1 MTSELS
7 SSTPATQDAD
17 ARRSSDHEAGRP
29 AGRSTGSQLR
39 QVFVRYKILALLLAV
54 AAIWAF
60 FSVLTDGAFV
70 TPRNVSNLLRQ
81 MSITGMLACGMVFVI
96 IAGEIDL
103 SVGSLLGLLG
113 GVAAILD
120 VNRHWPVAATVP
132 AVLALGVLI
141 GLFNGWWSTY
151 RRVPSFI
158 VGLGGMLAFRGI
170 LLGVTGGST
179 IAPVSDSFVFL
190 GQGYLPRVA
199 GDGLAL
205 LLFALVALLVVRQR
219 GTRRRYR
226 LAVAPPWQ
234 DVVKIAGAGAVLFA
248 FVATLDRYGGIPV
261 PVLLLL
267 ALLGIFSWI
276 ATQTVFGRRIY
287 AVGSNLEATRLSGVD
302 TDRVKLAIF
311 ALMGLMCAF
320 AGIVNTARLAAGSP
334 SAGTMG
340 ELDAI
345 AACFIGGTSMRGGS
359 GTVYGA
365 LIGALV
371 MASLD
376 NGMSM
381 LDVDAYWQ
389 MIVKGAVLVL
399 AVWIDV
405 VSRSNRR

>member
-1 MTSELS
+1 MTPDVTS
-7 SSTPATQDAD
+7 SPKRSATSGAS
-17 ARRSSDHEAGRP
+17 ASSGQRF
-29 AGRSTGSQLR
+29 RQL
-39 QVFVRYKILALLLAV
+39 FTRYKLLALLLAV
-54 AAIWAF
+54 TVIWIF
-60 FSVLTDGAFV
+60 FSFLTDGAFV
-70 TPRNVSNLLRQ
+70 TPRNLSNLLRQ

-96 IAGEIDL
+96 ISGEIDL

-120 VNRHWPVAATVP
+120 VSHHWPIQFTVP
-132 AVLALGVLI
+132 AVMLLGVAV
-141 GLFNGWWSTY
+141 GMFNGWWSTY
-151 RRVPSFI
+151 LRVPSFI
-158 VGLGGMLAFRGI
+158 VGLGGMLAYRGV

-179 IAPVSDSFVFL
+179 IAPVSDHLVFI
-190 GQGYLPRVA
+190 GQGYLPRMA
-199 GDGLAL
+199 GNALAVV
-205 LLFALVALLVVRQR
+205 LFVLLVTLTVRQR
-219 GTRRRYR
+219 QNRLRYN
-226 LAVAPPWQ
+226 LPVVPLWQ
-234 DVVKIAGAGAVLFA
+234 DGVKIVAAGLVLVA
-248 FVATLDRYGGIPV
+248 FVTTLNRYGGIPV

-267 ALLGIFSWI
+267 ALLGIFTYI

-287 AVGSNLEATRLSGVD
+287 AVGSNLEATRLSGVN
-302 TDRVKLAIF
+302 TNRVKLMIF
-311 ALMGLMCAF
+311 ALMGLMCAL
-320 AGIVNTARLAAGSP
+320 AGLVNTARLAAGSP

-381 LDVDAYWQ
+381 LDVDSYWQ
-389 MIVKGAVLVL
+389 MIVKGGILVL

-405 VSRSNRR
+405 VSGSNQR

>member
-1 MTSELS
+1 MTPDVTS
-7 SSTPATQDAD
+7 SPKRGTSGGASHTSGQ
-17 ARRSSDHEAGRP
+17 RFR
-29 AGRSTGSQLR
+29 QL
-39 QVFVRYKILALLLAV
+39 FTRYKLLALLLAV
-54 AAIWAF
+54 SVIWIF
-60 FSVLTDGAFV
+60 FSYLTDGAFV
-70 TPRNVSNLLRQ
+70 TPRNISNLLRQ

-113 GVAAILD
+113 GAAAILD
-120 VNRHWPVAATVP
+120 VTHHWPIQFTVP
-132 AVLALGVLI
+132 VVMLLGIGI

-151 RRVPSFI
+151 LRVPSFI
-158 VGLGGMLAFRGI
+158 VGLGGMLAYRGV
-170 LLGVTGGST
+170 LLGITGGST
-179 IAPVSDSFVFL
+179 IAPVSDNLVFI

-199 GDGLAL
+199 GNALAL
-205 LLFALVALLVVRQR
+205 LLFALLVALTVRQR
-219 GTRRRYR
+219 QNRLRYK
-226 LAVAPPWQ
+226 LSVVPIWQ
-234 DVVKIAGAGAVLFA
+234 DGVKIVAAGLVLFA
-248 FVATLDRYGGIPV
+248 FVTTLNRYGGIPV

-267 ALLGIFSWI
+267 ALLGVFTYV

-287 AVGSNLEATRLSGVD
+287 AVGSNLEATRLSGVN
-302 TDRVKLAIF
+302 TNRVKLMIF
-311 ALMGLMCAF
+311 ALMGLMCAL
-320 AGIVNTARLAAGSP
+320 AGLVNTARLAAGSP

-381 LDVDAYWQ
+381 LDVDSYWQ
-389 MIVKGAVLVL
+389 MIVKGGILVL

-405 VSRSNRR
+405 VSGSSNQR

>member
-1 MTSELS
+1 MTPETISQAAEQ
-7 SSTPATQDAD
+7 TGRA
-17 ARRSSDHEAGRP
+17 AG
-29 AGRSTGSQLR
+29 ASGSAQQLR
-39 QVFVRYKILALLLAV
+39 RLFAHYKILALLVAV
-54 AAIWAF
+54 AAIWLL
-60 FSVLTDGAFV
+60 FSILTHGAFI
-70 TPRNVSNLLRQ
+70 TPRNLSNLLRQ

-120 VNRHWPVAATVP
+120 QVLGWPVAATVP
-132 AVLALGVLI
+132 TVMALGVAI

-151 RRVPSFI
+151 RGVPSFI
-158 VGLGGMLAFRGI
+158 VGLGGMLAYRGI
-170 LLGVTGGST
+170 LLGLTHGST
-179 IAPVSDSFVFL
+179 IAPVSDGFVAI
-190 GQGYLPRVA
+190 GQAYLPPRI
-199 GDGLAL
+199 GDALAVL
-205 LLFALVALLVVRQR
+205 IFALLVFVAIRQR
-219 GTRRRYR
+219 GARRRYQ
-226 LAVAPPWQ
+226 LAVPPLWQ
-234 DVVKIAGAGAVLFA
+234 DVAKLVAAGLIIAA
-248 FVATLDRYGGIPV
+248 FVATLDGYGGIPV
-261 PVLLLL
+261 PVLIVL
-267 ALLGIFSWI
+267 ALLGAFSWI

-287 AVGSNLEATRLSGVD
+287 SVGSNLEATRLSGIN

-334 SAGTMG
+334 SAGNMG

-345 AACFIGGTSMRGGS
+345 AACFIGGTSMRGGA
-359 GTVYGA
+359 GTVHGA

-389 MIVKGAVLVL
+389 MIVKGSILVL

-405 VSRSNRR
+405 MSRAGRR

>member
-1 MTSELS
+1 MTPETISQAAEQ
-7 SSTPATQDAD
+7 TGRA
-17 ARRSSDHEAGRP
+17 AG
-29 AGRSTGSQLR
+29 ASGSAQQLR
-39 QVFVRYKILALLLAV
+39 RLFARYKILALLVAV
-54 AAIWAF
+54 AAIWLL
-60 FSVLTDGAFV
+60 FSILTHGAFI
-70 TPRNVSNLLRQ
+70 TPRNLSNLLRQ

-120 VNRHWPVAATVP
+120 QVLGWPVAATVP
-132 AVLALGVLI
+132 TVMALGVAI

-151 RRVPSFI
+151 RGVPSFI
-158 VGLGGMLAFRGI
+158 VGLGGMLAYRGI
-170 LLGVTGGST
+170 LLGLTHGST
-179 IAPVSDSFVFL
+179 IAPVSDGFVAI
-190 GQGYLPRVA
+190 GQAYLPPRI
-199 GDGLAL
+199 GDALAVL
-205 LLFALVALLVVRQR
+205 IFALLVFVAIRQR
-219 GTRRRYR
+219 GARRRYQ
-226 LAVAPPWQ
+226 LAVPPLWQ
-234 DVVKIAGAGAVLFA
+234 DVAKLVAAGLIIAA
-248 FVATLDRYGGIPV
+248 FVATLDGYGGIPV
-261 PVLLLL
+261 PVLIVL
-267 ALLGIFSWI
+267 ALLGAFSWI

-287 AVGSNLEATRLSGVD
+287 SVGSNLEATRLSGIN

-334 SAGTMG
+334 SAGNMG

-345 AACFIGGTSMRGGS
+345 AACFIGGTSMRGGA
-359 GTVYGA
+359 GTVHGA

-389 MIVKGAVLVL
+389 MVVKGSILVL

-405 VSRSNRR
+405 MSRAGRR

>member
-1 MTSELS
+1 MTPDLT
-7 SSTPATQDAD
+7 STENSAKHGASLASGQ
-17 ARRSSDHEAGRP
+17 RLK
-29 AGRSTGSQLR
+29 QL
-39 QVFVRYKILALLLAV
+39 FARYKLLALLLAV
-54 AAIWAF
+54 AIIWIL
-60 FSVLTDGAFV
+60 FSFLTEGAFV
-70 TPRNVSNLLRQ
+70 TPRNLSNLLRQ

-113 GVAAILD
+113 GAAAILD
-120 VNRHWPVAATVP
+120 VKYHWPLEMTLP
-132 AVLALGVLI
+132 AVMLMGVVV

-151 RRVPSFI
+151 LRVPSFI
-158 VGLGGMLAFRGI
+158 VGLGGMLAYRGV

-179 IAPVSDSFVFL
+179 IAPVSDPLVFI
-190 GQGYLPRVA
+190 GQGYLPRLA
-199 GDGLAL
+199 GDALAAVLFVL
-205 LLFALVALLVVRQR
+205 LAALTVRQR
-219 GTRRRYR
+219 RNRQHYN
-226 LAVAPPWQ
+226 LPVVPVWQ
-234 DVVKIAGAGAVLFA
+234 DVVKIVAAGLILLG
-248 FVATLDRYGGIPV
+248 FVATLNRYGGIPV
-261 PVLLLL
+261 PVLVLL
-267 ALLGIFSWI
+267 ALLGIFTYI

-287 AVGSNLEATRLSGVD
+287 AVGSNLEATRLSGVN
-302 TDRVKLAIF
+302 TNRVKLAIF

-320 AGIVNTARLAAGSP
+320 GGLVNTARLAAGSP
-334 SAGTMG
+334 SAGTTG

-381 LDVDAYWQ
+381 LDVDSYWQ
-389 MIVKGAVLVL
+389 MIVKGGILVL

-405 VSRSNRR
+405 VSGSNQR

>member
-1 MTSELS
+1 MTPETISQAAEQ
-7 SSTPATQDAD
+7 TGRA
-17 ARRSSDHEAGRP
+17 AG
-29 AGRSTGSQLR
+29 ASGSAQQLR
-39 QVFVRYKILALLLAV
+39 RLFARYKILALLVAV
-54 AAIWAF
+54 AAIWLL
-60 FSVLTDGAFV
+60 FSILTDGAFI
-70 TPRNVSNLLRQ
+70 TPRNLSNLLRQ

-120 VNRHWPVAATVP
+120 QVLGWPVAATVP
-132 AVLALGVLI
+132 TVMALGVAI

-151 RRVPSFI
+151 RGVPSFI
-158 VGLGGMLAFRGI
+158 VGLGGMLAYRGI
-170 LLGVTGGST
+170 LLGLTHGST
-179 IAPVSDSFVFL
+179 IAPVSDGFVAI
-190 GQGYLPRVA
+190 GQAYLPPRI
-199 GDGLAL
+199 GDALAVL
-205 LLFALVALLVVRQR
+205 IFALLVFVAIRQR
-219 GTRRRYR
+219 GARRRYQ
-226 LAVAPPWQ
+226 LAVPPLWQ
-234 DVVKIAGAGAVLFA
+234 DVAKLVAAGLIIAA
-248 FVATLDRYGGIPV
+248 FVATLDGYGGIPV
-261 PVLLLL
+261 PVLIVL
-267 ALLGIFSWI
+267 ALLGAFSWI

-287 AVGSNLEATRLSGVD
+287 SVGSNLEATRLSGIN

-334 SAGTMG
+334 SAGNMG

-345 AACFIGGTSMRGGS
+345 AACFIGGTSMRGGA
-359 GTVYGA
+359 GTVHGA

-389 MIVKGAVLVL
+389 MIVKGSILVL

-405 VSRSNRR
+405 MSRAGRR

>member
-1 MTSELS
+1 MTPDIS
-7 SSTPATQDAD
+7 SARPQDA
-17 ARRSSDHEAGRP
+17 AGPGGADRI
-29 AGRSTGSQLR
+29 R
-39 QVFVRYKILALLLAV
+39 QWFARYKILALLFAV
-54 AAIWAF
+54 ALIWLF
-60 FSVLTDGAFV
+60 FTVLTHGAFA
-70 TPRNVSNLLRQ
+70 TPRNLSNLLRQ
-81 MSITGMLACGMVFVI
+81 MAISGMLACGMVFVI

-113 GVAAILD
+113 GIAAILD
-120 VNRHWPVAATVP
+120 ANRGWPIEATIPV
-132 AVLALGVLI
+132 VMVLGVVA
-141 GLFNGWWSTY
+141 GLVNGWLSTY

-158 VGLGGMLAFRGI
+158 VGLGGMLAYRGV
-170 LLGVTGGST
+170 LLGITGGST
-179 IAPVSDSFVFL
+179 IAPVSDRFVFL
-190 GQGYLPRVA
+190 GQGYLPRLA
-199 GDGLAL
+199 GDALAL
-205 LLFALVALLVVRQR
+205 LLFAVLTVVTARQR
-219 GTRRRYR
+219 GNRRRYD
-226 LAVAPPWQ
+226 LPVPALWQ
-234 DVVKIAGAGAVLFA
+234 EGAKIVGAGVIIVA
-248 FVATLDRYGGIPV
+248 FMATLNSYGGIPV
-261 PVLLLL
+261 PVLLVLI
-267 ALLGIFSWI
+267 LLGVFTWV

-287 AVGSNLEATRLSGVD
+287 SVGSNLEATRLSGVD
-302 TDRVKLAIF
+302 TNRVKLAIF

-389 MIVKGAVLVL
+389 MIAKGAILVL

-405 VSRSNRR
+405 VSRTNRR

>member
-1 MTSELS
+1 MTPDVTS
-7 SSTPATQDAD
+7 QRAD
-17 ARRSSDHEAGRP
+17 DSAPRGAFGGPQRIQ
-29 AGRSTGSQLR
+29 QL
-39 QVFVRYKILALLLAV
+39 FSRYKILALLIAV
-54 AAIWAF
+54 AAIWIF
-60 FSVLTDGAFV
+60 FSLLTHGAFV
-70 TPRNVSNLLRQ
+70 TPRNLSNLLRQ

-120 VNRHWPVAATVP
+120 VNRHWPIGVTLPV
-132 AVLALGVLI
+132 VMLLGVLV
-141 GLFNGWWSTY
+141 GMFNGWWSTY
-151 RRVPSFI
+151 LRVPSFI
-158 VGLGGMLAFRGI
+158 VGLGGMLAYRGI

-179 IAPVSDSFVFL
+179 IAPVSDSFVFV
-190 GQGYLPRVA
+190 GQGYLPR
-199 GDGLAL
+199 LAFL
-205 LLFALVALLVVRQR
+205 TVRQR
-219 GTRRRYR
+219 RNRERYQ
-226 LAVAPPWQ
+226 LTVVPVWQ
-234 DVVKIAGAGAVLFA
+234 DVVKVVGAGVILAG

-267 ALLGIFSWI
+267 ALLGIFTWI

-287 AVGSNLEATRLSGVD
+287 AVGSNLEATRLSGVN
-302 TDRVKLAIF
+302 TNRVKLAIF

-320 AGIVNTARLAAGSP
+320 GGIVNTARLAAGSP
-334 SAGTMG
+334 SAGSMG

-389 MIVKGAVLVL
+389 MIVKGSILVL

-405 VSRSNRR
+405 VSGSNRR

>member
-1 MTSELS
+1 MNTELS
-7 SSTPATQDAD
+7 SAPAR
-17 ARRSSDHEAGRP
+17 ARAARGRRARGLP
-29 AGRSTGSQLR
+29 SRRLFA
-39 QVFVRYKILALLLAV
+39 RYKVLALLLAV

-96 IAGEIDL
+96 IAGESDL

-120 VNRHWPVAATVP
+120 ANRRWPVAATVP
-132 AVLALGVLI
+132 AVLALGVAI

-179 IAPVSDSFVFL
+179 IAPVSDGFVFI
-190 GQGYLPRVA
+190 GQGYLPRAA
-199 GDGLAL
+199 GDALAL
-205 LLFALVALLVVRQR
+205 ALFAFVVLLVVRQR
-219 GTRRRYR
+219 GNRRRYR

-234 DVVKIAGAGAVLFA
+234 DVAKIAGAGAVLFA

-267 ALLGIFSWI
+267 ALLGAFSWV

-287 AVGSNLEATRLSGVD
+287 AVGSNLEATRLSGID

-320 AGIVNTARLAAGSP
+320 AGLVNTARLAAGSP
-334 SAGTMG
+334 SAGAMG

-389 MIVKGAVLVL
+389 MIVKGGVLVL

-405 VSRSNRR
+405 ASRSNRR